1 MSRFTKSVWMS
12 VCVPWYTYVAGS
24 VIGVFVAAAGAAVRR
39 SSSLSFIVTLVS
51 FLFDCES
58 YTNIH
63 RFQYQIPPGHQV
75 FSSASLIIFTA
86 IQTKRHTQRVRQK
99 DTRTQCFLAV
109 KYANF
114 ITYYIYHLMC
124 KYSGLSP
131 WWLPLAVCRYFFIT
145 PNWYAKHEE
154 KNRQTIT
161 IIVLILREKKKPTKE
176 RKKKTVNLISSYSHI
191 HVLECRA
198 DAVYKYTNT
207 SIYLSCRMALDI
219 FICRLFT
226 MTFIILS
233 NMVTIVCI
241 NVPFIER

>member
-12 VCVPWYTYVAGS
+12 VCVSWYTYVAGS
-24 VIGVFVAAAGAAVRR
+24 VIGVFVAAAAGAAVRR

-58 YTNIH
+58 YTNNTT
-63 RFQYQIPPGHQV
+63 V
-75 FSSASLIIFTA
+75 FNSKHHLGIKFFLLIIFTA

-145 PNWYAKHEE
+145 PNWYAKHEK

-226 MTFIILS
+226 MTFIILL